1 LHPVPI
7 TIACPKN
14 ISAGLVIIAKGKG
27 QLDRDGAQT
36 TLRPFESGKA
46 ALECMLSGGADL
58 AVVAE
63 TPIARMILEGGQ
75 LKVLACIHQ
84 SGQDLAIVA
93 RKDKG
98 ISSPADLRGKVI
110 GYTKGTSGHFFL
122 DTYCLVNRNHLDGTR
137 LVDLSPVQLRTALI
151 EGRVDAVS
159 TWQPYVVALTDA
171 LGPQAV
177 VFRDEVI
184 YSQSVFLVARPEFI
198 RDHPAQAKGLLEGL
212 SAALATIAQAPVEAR
227 EILGTYLK
235 VDPALVAKVF
245 SALDFNLRLDQSHLL
260 SIENEC
266 RWFVD
271 TGAVSRRALPDVLP
285 YFHLPGLLEVRPQA
299 VQIIRDE
306 TGDRP

>member
-1 LHPVPI
+1 
-7 TIACPKN
+7 
-14 ISAGLVIIAKGKG
+14 
-27 QLDRDGAQT
+27 
-36 TLRPFESGKA
+36 
-46 ALECMLSGGADL
+46 MLGGGADL

-63 TPIARMILEGGQ
+63 TPIARTILEAGQ
-75 LKVLACIHQ
+75 LKVVACISQ
-84 SGQDLAIVA
+84 SSQDLAIVA

-98 ISSPADLRGKVI
+98 ISSPADLGGKVI
-110 GYTKGTSGHFFL
+110 GYTKGTTGHFFL
-122 DTYCLVNRNHLDGTR
+122 DTYCLVNRIHLDGAR
-137 LVDLSPVQLRTALI
+137 LVDLSPVQLSTALI

-184 YSQSVFLVARPEFI
+184 YSQSVFIVARPEFI
-198 RDHPAQAKGLLEGL
+198 REHPAQAKLLLEGL
-212 SAALATIAQAPVEAR
+212 SAALDTIAQVPAEAR

-245 SALDFNLRLDQSHLL
+245 SARDFNLRLDQSHLL

-271 TGAVSRRALPDVLP
+271 SGAVSRRAVPDVLP
-285 YFHLPGLLEVRPQA
+285 FFHLPGLLAVRPQA